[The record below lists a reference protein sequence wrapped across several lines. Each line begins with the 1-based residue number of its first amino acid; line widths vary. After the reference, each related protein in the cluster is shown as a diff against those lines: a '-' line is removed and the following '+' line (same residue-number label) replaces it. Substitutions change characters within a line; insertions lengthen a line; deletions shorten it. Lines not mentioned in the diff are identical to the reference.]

1 MAKKAPAAA
10 KTPAVPSTPT
20 ASNAAPPAPWLDKA
34 PLHVILILL
43 VALAGY
49 ANTFGVPFVFD
60 DQTSIIDNQVIRDL
74 GRFLSGDGFAYN
86 PRRFLGYLTLALN
99 YRFSALEPAGYHA
112 INLAIHVACGWV
124 VYALC
129 RVTLATPFFRAKSLP
144 RSATA
149 TIPLVAALLFVVH
162 PVQTQAVTYVVQR
175 LASLATLFYLAAL
188 LCYAKGRVLQEESG
202 DAFPARGAVFF
213 LLALLS
219 SLAAFAT
226 KEIAATLPLALLLYD
241 FSFCGKGMKRRYLLL
256 TVSVVC
262 LAAIAAAVVTAER
275 PIGELLSDISR
286 ATRETQ
292 QLSRIDY
299 LLTQF
304 SVIVTYLRLLILPVA
319 QNVDYDFPIYST
331 FLTPPVFL
339 SFLVLA
345 FLFALALY
353 LYRLSAPEDVAA
365 SEEKGMG
372 GYFRLMGFGILW
384 FFLTLSVESSFIPIS
399 DVIFEHRLYLPSFG
413 IFLAFASVFAMLFE
427 KTASSTRTA
436 VAAFVVLVLTF
447 ATWQRNSVWGDS
459 VTLWSDNAA
468 KSPNKWRP
476 HNNLARALLK
486 ENRVN
491 EALAAGSNAVRL
503 APESFEAHNVL
514 ATVYEKMGAQ
524 DAAIEQY
531 RLSVAAN
538 PNYVVALSNLGAA
551 LQKKGALSEATACF
565 RKAVELDGASM
576 VARNNLAGALLQQ
589 GNLEEARQHVLEAGR
604 LDPAALEPRVN
615 LAAITEAAG
624 DLDGAIRMYREIV
637 DQNPGYA
644 FARFRMGGAY
654 YRKKEMEK
662 AIGCYQEVVR
672 LDPGYVPAYLDMGRA
687 YAGLR
692 QIDKALEQFQQAR
705 RVAPQ
710 NQEAALLEAKT
721 LQYLQAM
728 RR

>member
-1 MAKKAPAAA
+1 MAKKASAAA

-20 ASNAAPPAPWLDKA
+20 ASNAPSRGQWLDKV
-34 PLHVILILL
+34 PLHIILILL

-60 DQTSIIDNQVIRDL
+60 DQTSIIDNQVIRDV

-99 YRFSALEPAGYHA
+99 YHFSALEPAGYHA
-112 INLAIHVACGWV
+112 VNLAIHVACGWV

-129 RVTLATPFFRAKSLP
+129 RVTLATPFFRVKSLP
-144 RSATA
+144 RSAA
-149 TIPLVAALLFVVH
+149 AAIPLLAALLFVAH

-188 LCYAKGRVLQEESG
+188 LCYAKGRVMQEES
-202 DAFPARGAVFF
+202 DNTLPACGVGFF
-213 LLALLS
+213 LLALLAA
-219 SLAAFAT
+219 LAAFAT

-241 FSFCGKGMKRRYLLL
+241 FSFFGKGMKKRYLLMAA
-256 TVSVVC
+256 SVLC
-262 LAAIAAAVVTAER
+262 IAAVAVVVATAER
-275 PIGELLSDISR
+275 PIGELISDISR

-292 QLSRIDY
+292 QLSRLDY

-304 SVIVTYLRLLILPVA
+304 SVIVTYLRLLVLPIA

-345 FLFALALY
+345 LLFALALY
-353 LYRLSAPEDVAA
+353 LYRLSAPQAGDAG
-365 SEEKGMG
+365 EEKGRG
-372 GYFRLMGFGILW
+372 AYFRLIGFGILW
-384 FFLTLSVESSFIPIS
+384 FFLTLSVESSLIPIT

-413 IFLAFASVFAMLFE
+413 AFLAFASVFAIAFE
-427 KTASSTRTA
+427 KTASSTRVA
-436 VAAFVVLVLTF
+436 VAAFVVLALTVT
-447 ATWQRNSVWGDS
+447 TWQRNGVWGDS

-476 HNNLARALLK
+476 QNNLARALLK

-514 ATVYEKMGAQ
+514 ATVYEKMGAL

-551 LQKKGALSEATACF
+551 LQKKGALVEATACF
-565 RKAVELDGASM
+565 KKAVELDGANM
-576 VARNNLAGALLQQ
+576 VAQNNLAGALLQQ

-624 DLDGAIRMYREIV
+624 DLDGAIRMYQEIAG
-637 DQNPGYA
+637 QNPGYA
-644 FARFRMGGAY
+644 FARYRLAGAY
-654 YRKKEMEK
+654 YHKKEMEK

-672 LDPGYVPAYLDMGRA
+672 LDPSYVPAYLDMGRA
-687 YAGLR
+687 YAALR
-692 QIDKALEQFQQAR
+692 QIDKALEQFKQAR

-721 LQYLQAM
+721 LQFLQTM
-728 RR
+728 QR

>member
-1 MAKKAPAAA
+1 MAKKVSAAA
-10 KTPAVPSTPT
+10 KTPAVPSTPA
-20 ASNAAPPAPWLDKA
+20 ASNAATPASWLDKA
-34 PLHVILILL
+34 PLHIILILL

-60 DQTSIIDNQVIRDL
+60 DQTSIIDNQAIRDV

-99 YRFSALEPAGYHA
+99 YHFSALEPAGYHA
-112 INLAIHVACGWV
+112 VNLAVHVACGWI

-149 TIPLVAALLFVVH
+149 TIPLLAALLFVAH

-202 DAFPARGAVFF
+202 NAFPARGVVFF
-213 LLALLS
+213 LLALVS
-219 SLAAFAT
+219 ALAAFAT

-241 FSFCGKGMKRRYLLL
+241 FSFFGKGMKKRRLLL
-256 TVSVVC
+256 AASVLC
-262 LAAIAAAVVTAER
+262 IAAIAAAVVTAER
-275 PIGELLSDISR
+275 PIGELISDISR

-292 QLSRIDY
+292 QVSRLDY

-319 QNVDYDFPIYST
+319 QNVDYDFPIYSS

-345 FLFALALY
+345 FLSALALY
-353 LYRLSAPEDVAA
+353 LYRVSAPQAGAA
-365 SEEKGMG
+365 GEEEGRG
-372 GYFRLMGFGILW
+372 GYLRLIGFGILW
-384 FFLTLSVESSFIPIS
+384 FFLTLSVESSLIPIS
-399 DVIFEHRLYLPSFG
+399 DVIFEHRLYLPCFG
-413 IFLAFASVFAMLFE
+413 AFLAFAALFAMIFE
-427 KTASSTRTA
+427 KGAPSTR
-436 VAAFVVLVLTF
+436 VAIAAAVVLALTV
-447 ATWQRNSVWGDS
+447 ATWQRNGVWGDS

-476 HNNLARALLK
+476 HNNLARALLM

-514 ATVYEKMGAQ
+514 ATVYEKMGAL

-531 RLSVAAN
+531 RISVAAN

-551 LQKKGALSEATACF
+551 LQKKGALAEATACF
-565 RKAVELDGASM
+565 RKAVELDGTNM
-576 VARNNLAGALLQQ
+576 VAHNNLAGALLQQ
-589 GNLEEARQHVLEAGR
+589 GNLEEARRHVLEAGR

-615 LAAITEAAG
+615 LAAIMEAAG
-624 DLDGAIRMYREIV
+624 DLDGAIGMYQEIAG
-637 DQNPGYA
+637 QNPGYA
-644 FARFRMGGAY
+644 FARYRLAGAY
-654 YRKKEMEK
+654 YHKKEMEK
-662 AIGCYQEVVR
+662 AIGSYQEVVR

-687 YAGLR
+687 YAALR

-710 NQEAALLEAKT
+710 NQEAAMLEAKT
-721 LQYLQAM
+721 LQYLQAVP
-728 RR
+728 R

>member
-1 MAKKAPAAA
+1 MAKKVSAA
-10 KTPAVPSTPT
+10 KTTAVPSTPA
-20 ASNAAPPAPWLDKA
+20 ASNAPSPGQWLDKT
-34 PLHVILILL
+34 PLHIILILL

-60 DQTSIIDNQVIRDL
+60 DQTSIIDNQAIRDV

-99 YRFSALEPAGYHA
+99 YHFSALEPAGYHA
-112 INLAIHVACGWV
+112 VNLAIHVACGWV

-149 TIPLVAALLFVVH
+149 TIPLLAALLFVAH

-202 DAFPARGAVFF
+202 NAFPARGVVFF
-213 LLALLS
+213 LGALVAA
-219 SLAAFAT
+219 LAAFAT

-241 FSFCGKGMKRRYLLL
+241 FSFFGRGMKKRYLLL
-256 TVSVVC
+256 TASVLC
-262 LAAIAAAVVTAER
+262 IAAIAVAVATAER
-275 PIGELLSDISR
+275 PIGELISDISR

-292 QLSRIDY
+292 QVSRLDY

-331 FLTPPVFL
+331 FFTPPVFL

-345 FLFALALY
+345 LLFALALY
-353 LYRLSAPEDVAA
+353 LYRLSAPQTGDTA
-365 SEEKGMG
+365 EEKGRG
-372 GYFRLMGFGILW
+372 GYLRLIGFGILW
-384 FFLTLSVESSFIPIS
+384 FFLTLSVESSLIPIS
-399 DVIFEHRLYLPSFG
+399 DVIFEHRLYLPCFG
-413 IFLAFASVFAMLFE
+413 AFLAFASVFAMAFE
-427 KTASSTRTA
+427 KSASSARVA
-436 VAAFVVLVLTF
+436 VAAFVVLALTVT
-447 ATWQRNSVWGDS
+447 TWQRNSVWGDS

-476 HNNLARALLK
+476 QNNLARALLK

-491 EALAAGSNAVRL
+491 EAFAAGSNAVRL

-514 ATVYEKMGAQ
+514 ATVYEKMGAL

-538 PNYVVALSNLGAA
+538 PNYLIALSNLGAA

-565 RKAVELDGASM
+565 RKAVELDGANM
-576 VARNNLAGALLQQ
+576 VAHNNLAGALLQQ

-624 DLDGAIRMYREIV
+624 DLDGAIRMYQEV
-637 DQNPGYA
+637 AGQNPGYA
-644 FARFRMGGAY
+644 FARYRLAGAY
-654 YRKKEMEK
+654 YHKKEMEK

-687 YAGLR
+687 YAALR
-692 QIDKALEQFQQAR
+692 QIDKALEQFKQAR

-721 LQYLQAM
+721 LQFLQAM

>member
-1 MAKKAPAAA
+1 MAKKASTAA
-10 KTPAVPSTPT
+10 KPTAAPSTPAAST
-20 ASNAAPPAPWLDKA
+20 ATAPQTWLDKA
-34 PLHVILILL
+34 LPMFLILL

-60 DQTSIIDNQVIRDL
+60 DQTSIIDNQAIRDV

-86 PRRFLGYLTLALN
+86 PRRFVGYLTLALN
-99 YRFSALEPAGYHA
+99 YHFSALEPAGYHA
-112 INLAIHVACGWV
+112 VNLAIHVACGWV

-129 RVTLATPFFRAKSLP
+129 RVTLSTPFFRAKSLP

-149 TIPLVAALLFVVH
+149 TIPFLAALLFVAH

-188 LCYAKGRVLQEESG
+188 LCYAKGRVLQEESCST
-202 DAFPARGAVFF
+202 FPARGVVFF
-213 LLALLS
+213 LLALVS
-219 SLAAFAT
+219 ALAAFAT

-241 FSFCGKGMKRRYLLL
+241 FSFFGKGMKKRYLL
-256 TVSVVC
+256 VAASVLC
-262 LAAIAAAVVTAER
+262 IAAIAVAVATAER
-275 PIGELLSDISR
+275 PIGELISDISR
-286 ATRETQ
+286 ATMETQ
-292 QLSRIDY
+292 QVSRLDY

-304 SVIVTYLRLLILPVA
+304 SVIVTYLRLLVLPVA
-319 QNVDYDFPIYST
+319 QNVDYDFPVYST
-331 FLTPPVFL
+331 VLTPPVFL

-345 FLFALALY
+345 LLFALALY
-353 LYRLSAPEDVAA
+353 LYRLSAPQAGDAA
-365 SEEKGMG
+365 EEKGRE
-372 GYFRLMGFGILW
+372 GYLRLIGFGILW
-384 FFLTLSVESSFIPIS
+384 FFLTLCVESSLIPIS

-413 IFLAFASVFAMLFE
+413 AFLAFAAVFAMAFE
-427 KTASSTRTA
+427 KSASSTRVA
-436 VAAFVVLVLTF
+436 VAAFVVLALTV
-447 ATWQRNSVWGDS
+447 ATWQRNGVWGDS

-476 HNNLARALLK
+476 QNNLARALLK

-503 APESFEAHNVL
+503 APDSYEAHNVL
-514 ATVYEKMGAQ
+514 ATVYEKMGAL

-531 RLSVAAN
+531 RLSVAVN
-538 PNYVVALSNLGAA
+538 PNYVIALSNLGAA

-565 RKAVELDGASM
+565 RKAVELDGANM
-576 VARNNLAGALLQQ
+576 VAHNNLAGALLQQ
-589 GNLEEARQHVLEAGR
+589 GNLEEARRHVLEAGR

-624 DLDGAIRMYREIV
+624 DLDGAIRMYQDIAG
-637 DQNPGYA
+637 QNPGYA
-644 FARFRMGGAY
+644 FVRYRLAGAY
-654 YRKKEMEK
+654 YHKKEMEK

-687 YAGLR
+687 YAALR

-721 LQYLQAM
+721 LQFLQAA